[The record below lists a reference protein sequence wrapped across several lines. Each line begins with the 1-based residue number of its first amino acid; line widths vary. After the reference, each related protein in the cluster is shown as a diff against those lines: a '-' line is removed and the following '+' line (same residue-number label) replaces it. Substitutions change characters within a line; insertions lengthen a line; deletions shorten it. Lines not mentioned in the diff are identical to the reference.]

1 MASKIKGKGPTWS
14 QLPHSLRARVRAHL
28 RDVARETM
36 SEAEMI
42 ILMDNV
48 GPQSKQADRIRG
60 EAHAFRAAV
69 EKLMSP
75 SD

>member
-1 MASKIKGKGPTWS
+1 MASKAKSKGPTWS
-14 QLPHSLRARVRAHL
+14 ELPQSLRARVRAHL
-28 RDVARETM
+28 RDVAREAM

-48 GPQSKQADRIRG
+48 PPHSKQADRIRG
-60 EAHAFRAAV
+60 EANAFRAAV